1 LKNKVCT
8 NKGFFIYRILLD
20 LYSKIKGFFILST
33 QTGKN
38 LSEITNKLIFNEG
51 YTFLHIFSYIYY
63 SNIKIKKV
71 LRRDIMSRRC
81 QVTGIGPI
89 SGNNVSHA
97 HNRSRRRFL
106 PNLQKKRIWVQELNR
121 FVTLKLSAK
130 AIKNISKNGTSE
142 IAKMIRQ
149 KQIKVH

>member
-1 LKNKVCT
+1 
-8 NKGFFIYRILLD
+8 
-20 LYSKIKGFFILST
+20 
-33 QTGKN
+33 
-38 LSEITNKLIFNEG
+38 
-51 YTFLHIFSYIYY
+51 
-63 SNIKIKKV
+63 
-71 LRRDIMSRRC
+71 MARRC

-121 FVTLKLSAK
+121 FVSLKLSAK

-142 IAKMIRQ
+142 IAKMIRT